1 MFKFAAWKG
10 VDMSAAPVAAPAWPW
25 AATGAANF
33 FWGLHSACRRG
44 ARSRMNHADILSKK
58 TNCL

>member
-1 MFKFAAWKG
+1 
-10 VDMSAAPVAAPAWPW
+10 MSAAPVAAPAWPW